1 MENEGEEVGGSPRA
15 VFAHSRCRCRS
26 VCGRNRPRAEQLRHS
41 SLLAPELKGSAYLPS
56 RWGRSLERGQ
66 LKGHWAVGRRGEVLR
81 NSSGELSRA
90 GVRQAC

>member
-1 MENEGEEVGGSPRA
+1 MGAPGRFSPTHAAAVGVCVGGT
-15 VFAHSRCRCRS
+15 
-26 VCGRNRPRAEQLRHS
+26 GPRAEQLRHS